1 MPEPKPAA
9 VGTVLFMAD
18 AFSDALQE
26 LREFDGVDA
35 SRLAEPIARSFPV
48 SGASISTLGEIL
60 TSETVSAS
68 DPLAARLDELQLDL
82 GEGPCW
88 DALRTVS
95 PVLEPDIRHRP
106 RGSWPF
112 FLPAVAQE
120 EIGAVFAFPLVI
132 GHLRLGAVDLY
143 SVDPTTLTPQ
153 QARQASAMAA
163 VVSRLVL
170 RRALDAAS
178 DDEPVSAPIDR
189 YSRRAIHQATGMV
202 IAQLGVSVDD
212 AEMLVRGHAYAESRT
227 MAEVA
232 DDILNGRLRF
242 SVDGDGIEDLA

>member
-1 MPEPKPAA
+1 
-9 VGTVLFMAD
+9 MAD

-26 LREFDGVDA
+26 LRDFDGVDA

-48 SGASISTLGEIL
+48 SGASISTLGEVL
-60 TSETVSAS
+60 SSETVSAS

-88 DALRTVS
+88 DAFRTFT
-95 PVLEPDIRHRP
+95 PVFEPDIRNRP
-106 RGSWPF
+106 RGSWPV

-120 EIGAVFAFPLVI
+120 GIGSVFAFPLVV

-143 SVDPTTLTPQ
+143 SVDPTTLSPQ
-153 QARQASAMAA
+153 QARQASALAA
-163 VVSRLVL
+163 VVSRLIL
-170 RRALDAAS
+170 RRALESAS
-178 DDEPVSAPIDR
+178 DDEPVAAPIDR

-202 IAQLGVSVDD
+202 IAQLGVSVGD
-212 AEMLVRGHAYAESRT
+212 AEMLVRGHAFAESRS

-242 SVDGDGIEDLA
+242 SVDGDSIEDLA